1 MKKIASKQL
10 FSIGSFLPCLRIV
23 FVFFMW
29 LAVSRIPLE
38 AQDLHW
44 LSEGAIVRHE
54 VLTGTTTSLGLSGF
68 ALTLSSDVPGGQLFH
83 FREPFSLLRSD
94 LDGLGEVNLTSYPF
108 GFKDLKAVGSIG
120 RVFWINEFNGQ
131 LVSVDY
137 QGQNPEVVGGMFG
150 ASGIAADEAEGFLY
164 LSFAGQGA
172 IRRYN
177 FQGSNLNNCKIPLRK
192 EVH

>member
-83 FREPFSLLRSD
+83 FREAGGDDNSTFSSGALFLFFVPVPFCI
-94 LDGLGEVNLTSYPF
+94 LD
-108 GFKDLKAVGSIG
+108 KQI
-120 RVFWINEFNGQ
+120 
-131 LVSVDY
+131 
-137 QGQNPEVVGGMFG
+137 
-150 ASGIAADEAEGFLY
+150 
-164 LSFAGQGA
+164 
-172 IRRYN
+172 
-177 FQGSNLNNCKIPLRK
+177 
-192 EVH
+192 